1 MSEYKAITA
10 VWEITMACNMR
21 CKHCGSSCENALKGE
36 LTTKEALTLCDD
48 IAKLGLQWITL
59 SGGEPLTRKDWPLI
73 AKRLKF
79 NGVIPNIIT
88 NGWAITEELVAK
100 MIDSGIGTTA
110 ISIDGTQE
118 THDYIRKKGSFD
130 KSMNAFELLHKHGQY
145 TGAITSISK
154 TNIDELR
161 DIKNILVEKGVKS
174 WQLQICIPMG
184 NMKEE
189 KEHLIEP
196 NDIPKILEFCLET
209 ARENRITV
217 YPADC
222 LGYYTE
228 EEEEVRKI
236 SLGNSS
242 DMPWSGCNAG
252 IRGFGILHNGDI
264 IGCTSI
270 RDREFIEGNISERTL
285 PEIWRDANSF
295 AWSRNMK
302 KTDLKGT
309 CSECNYGDVCLGGCP
324 NTRLTTEGSIYAEN
338 KFCAYNVALNKI
350 SASLLKYSKS
360 DLYKFAEELA
370 HSGNYQES
378 AIILK
383 HLLKDSPKDKEIN
396 SLNGFVN
403 FFLGNYKIARDSNET
418 ILKDY
423 ATDWYAL
430 KGLGLCMHKMGE
442 SDAGIASIKKAIQ
455 YAPERVFDPHYDLA
469 VVYKETGQN
478 HKASELMMHI
488 PQY

>member
-1 MSEYKAITA
+1 MSEYKATTA

-36 LTTKEALTLCDD
+36 LSTKEALSLCDE
-48 IAKLGLQWITL
+48 IAELGLQWITL

-73 AKRLKF
+73 AKTLRS

-88 NGWAITEELVAK
+88 NGWAITEDIVSK
-100 MIDSGIGTTA
+100 MVDSGIGTTA
-110 ISIDGTQE
+110 ISIDGTEE
-118 THDYIRKKGSFD
+118 THDYIRKKGSFN
-130 KSMNAFELLHKHGQY
+130 KSMHAFELLHKHNQY

-154 TNIDELR
+154 TNINQLR
-161 DIKNILVEKGVKS
+161 DIKNILVDKGVKS

-184 NMKEE
+184 NMKTQ
-189 KEHLIEP
+189 KEQLIEP
-196 NDIPKILEFCLET
+196 EDIPKILEFCLET
-209 ARENRITV
+209 ARENKITV

-236 SLGNSS
+236 SLGNST

-252 IRGFGILHNGDI
+252 IRGFGVLHNGDI

-270 RDREFIEGNISERTL
+270 RDREFIEGNIRERTL
-285 PEIWRDANSF
+285 PEIWKDANSF

-302 KTDLKGT
+302 KADLKGT
-309 CSECNYGDVCLGGCP
+309 CNECKYGDVCLGGCP

-338 KFCAYNVALNKI
+338 KFCAYNVALSKL
-350 SASLLKYSKS
+350 SASLLNYSES
-360 DLYKFAEELA
+360 NLYKFSEDLA
-370 HSGNYQES
+370 LSGNYQES
-378 AIILK
+378 ATILK
-383 HLLKDSPKDKEIN
+383 HMLKNNPDDTKLN

-403 FFLGNYKIARDSNET
+403 FFLGNYNIARNSNEV
-418 ILKDY
+418 ILKNN

-442 SDAGIASIKKAIQ
+442 SEAGITNIKKAIQ
-455 YAPERVFDPHYDLA
+455 YAPKNELDPLYDLA

-478 HKASELMMHI
+478 QKAAELIMNI
-488 PQY
+488 QQL